1 MGYIQKIKENNLRYL
16 ILIISS
22 FCLLLIAI
30 SFENNMFSRRMTTDD
45 CLWIPIDSSEG
56 STKLLITDII
66 PDGVA
71 DKAGLKDGD
80 ILIAINDIKFTRGI
94 DPMEI
99 LNRHKNETVE
109 YTVLRGGY
117 ILKVNIWVYKFVNIS
132 FIIFWIV
139 GLSFLIVGIIVGYS
153 RPRELTS
160 RLFFFFSCA
169 ASIGLLLFSGINP
182 TGSFNPQN
190 LSVIQ
195 RIFVVSV
202 NIIYFI
208 ALLLMPPLYVHFFMS
223 YPKHYAF
230 KRRKLIIALVYS
242 MVFLP
247 AIIIMLFK
255 GVFNNPLL
263 PYYAR
268 YFHVIYYTGG
278 IILFRRA
285 YKTITDLSLRK
296 SLSIIN
302 RGFLIGGLG
311 ITYYLFFVTFNK
323 TPFFLLNP
331 LYLVPNILI
340 LAIPVSFGYSIMKY
354 RILDTGFL
362 IKRSIVFGIVTV
374 SIIIIYLILVFLIN
388 SYFKEVFKGS
398 NQLFIITF
406 IIIFT
411 FSFDF
416 VNKKAKGFVDSQFF
430 RESYNYRKSL
440 LNFTNE
446 ISVINNID
454 DLINK
459 ISVFLK
465 DTVEINVFDLRV
477 LNETYIK
484 ALNLSNDNNFDRVLS
499 KVAYNSKEPVQ
510 INSINIQ
517 ELGISETEYEQI
529 KERRIDLIIPIF
541 LKSTLLG
548 TLNFGKKV
556 SGKAFSEEDI
566 DLLDSFASQS
576 AICLEN
582 SRLNIEEHAKKRY
595 EEEVNIARKIQFGLL
610 PDDDVKSDKILI
622 SGYSEPA
629 KEIGGDFY
637 DIVKL
642 SEDKYLIA
650 IADVSDKGIPA
661 ALYMSQVQAMLH
673 FASKIFGS
681 PKDILTEINKQ
692 VYDQF
697 NRFSFVT
704 VLIAVFDLGRKK
716 VITARAGHTPLLQIR
731 NGELTSI
738 FPKGIGAGLDKEKIF
753 DENIEE
759 TELDIENG
767 DLYFLFSDGLSEA
780 MNNERELYGMERLS
794 RILIQNHNKKI
805 EDIKKEILNDV
816 NSFREN
822 APINDDITFTLIK
835 CL

>member
-16 ILIISS
+16 ILIISF

-45 CLWIPIDSSEG
+45 CLWIPVDSSEG
-56 STKLLITDII
+56 VTKLLVTDII

-80 ILIAINDIKFTRGI
+80 LLIAINDIKFTRGI

-109 YTVLRGGY
+109 YTVIRGGY

-132 FIIFWIV
+132 FIIFWTV

-195 RIFVVSV
+195 RIFVISV

-208 ALLLMPPLYVHFFMS
+208 ALLLMPPLYVHFFMT
-223 YPKHYAF
+223 YPKHYALR
-230 KRRKLIIALVYS
+230 RRKLIIALLYS
-242 MVFLP
+242 MVFVP
-247 AIIIMLFK
+247 AIAIMLFK
-255 GVFNNPLL
+255 GVFNNPIL

-268 YFHVIYYTGG
+268 YFHVIYYAAG
-278 IILFRRA
+278 IIFFRRA
-285 YKTITDLSLRK
+285 YKTITDTSLRK

-411 FSFDF
+411 FSFDY
-416 VNKKAKGFVDSQFF
+416 VNKKAKNFVDRQFF

-446 ISVINNID
+446 ISIINNID
-454 DLINK
+454 DLIKK
-459 ISVFLK
+459 IRVFLK
-465 DTVEINVFDLRV
+465 DTVEIEIFDLRI
-477 LNETYIK
+477 LNDTYLK
-484 ALNLSNDNNFDRVLS
+484 ALNLSRDGNFDRVLS
-499 KVAYNSKEPVQ
+499 RIAFNSREPVQ
-510 INSINIQ
+510 INSIDIQ
-517 ELGISETEYEQI
+517 QTGITETEYEQI
-529 KERRIDLIIPIF
+529 KEKGIDLIIPVF
-541 LKSTLLG
+541 LKSMLLG

-566 DLLDSFASQS
+566 DLLESFASQS

-582 SRLNIEEHAKKRY
+582 SRLNVEELAKKSY
-595 EEEVNIARKIQFGLL
+595 EEEVNIARKIQFSLL
-610 PDDDVKSDKILI
+610 PDDNIKSDKILI

-637 DIVKL
+637 DIIKL
-642 SEDKYLIA
+642 SDDKFMIA

-673 FASKIFGS
+673 FASKIFPS
-681 PKDILTEINKQ
+681 PRDILTEINKQ
-692 VYDQF
+692 IYDQF

-704 VLIAVFDLGRKK
+704 ILIAVFDLREKK
-716 VITARAGHTPLLQIR
+716 VTTARAGHTPLLRVR
-731 NGELTSI
+731 NGIIDSI

-753 DENIEE
+753 DENLEE
-759 TELDIENG
+759 TETDTENG

-780 MNNERELYGMERLS
+780 MNNERELYGIERLRS
-794 RILIQNHNKKI
+794 ILIQSNNKKI
-805 EDIKKEILNDV
+805 EDIKKEILDDV
-816 NSFREN
+816 NSFRDN
-822 APINDDITFTLIK
+822 APINDDITFTLIR